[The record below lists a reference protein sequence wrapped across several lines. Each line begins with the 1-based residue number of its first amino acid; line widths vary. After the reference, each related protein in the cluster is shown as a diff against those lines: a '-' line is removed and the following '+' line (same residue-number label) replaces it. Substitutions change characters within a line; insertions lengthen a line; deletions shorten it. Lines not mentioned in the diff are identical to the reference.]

1 MKRLYGFSLLE
12 IMLALV
18 VVGIGISILM
28 AFFSANQQQTGG
40 RGIGNDYSTI
50 VTETL
55 NRFTDDIAVCNTS
68 ATSANCPVKASIEDK
83 KVYDYI
89 CQNLT
94 DSGTVPQSCTN
105 GKISTDQYNKLKD
118 VGIDL
123 LATTVS
129 ISASKSDV

>member
-18 VVGIGISILM
+18 VVGIGMSVVM
-28 AFFSANQQQTGG
+28 AFFSTNQQHTGG
-40 RGIGNDYSTI
+40 QAIGNDYSTI
-50 VTETL
+50 VTEAL
-55 NRFTDDIAVCNTS
+55 KRFTDDVAVCNTS
-68 ATSANCPVKASIEDK
+68 ATSATCPVNSSIQGK

-89 CQNLT
+89 CQNST
-94 DSGTVPQSCTN
+94 DSSSAPQGCTN

-118 VGIDL
+118 MGVDL

-129 ISASKSDV
+129 IGASKSDV